1 MAKKRQLN
9 VRLTDNLID
18 ELEDRMHKT
27 KLGMAALVEML
38 LEKALHLPSSTEDSG
53 QSDRITE
60 LEQRVA
66 TIEAKLTLLATSVST
81 LDVSEVVPEVAASQN
96 GDHVLTALDSDTLAA
111 RLGVTARAISQRIEK
126 GTLVEWSKK
135 HDPDSVAWEYAEADQ
150 QFYPQLLK
158 T

>member
-9 VRLTDNLID
+9 VRLTDSLID

-38 LEKALHLPSSTEDSG
+38 LEKALHLPTEDSG

-60 LEQRVA
+60 LEQRIA
-66 TIEAKLTLLATSVST
+66 TIEAKLTLLAAPDSRQ
-81 LDVSEVVPEVAASQN
+81 DASEITDELFEAASQN
-96 GDHVLTALDSDTLAA
+96 GDRLLTALDSNTLAT

-135 HDPDSVAWEYAEADQ
+135 HDPDSVGWEYAEADQ
-150 QFYPQLLK
+150 QFHPQLLK
-158 T
+158 K